1 MSLNDYYS
9 SSDNSE
15 SAMIFDKA
23 ELKWLQKAGRQGK
36 TESCTELDHIES
48 LAVHNSVEQ
57 EEERMKYF
65 SLSTTMINEFRRCE
79 EHHYIFLEGLSTAGS
94 SQ

>member
-1 MSLNDYYS
+1 VPQAVSTLKMSLNDYCS

-23 ELKWLQKAGRQGK
+23 ELKWLQKAGRQGN

-48 LAVHNSVEQ
+48 LGKIA
-57 EEERMKYF
+57 
-65 SLSTTMINEFRRCE
+65 
-79 EHHYIFLEGLSTAGS
+79 
-94 SQ
+94 